1 MMKKLFFIVI
11 FSLVLIA
18 CGKENGKNITVYT
31 AVEEHLVGEYIEEF
45 NKEYPD
51 IKVNIISSGTG
62 DIIAKLI
69 AEKENP
75 QADIVWSTSDI
86 MILKKFNLLES
97 YIPENSKD
105 IPEIFKDNKPDYSWT
120 GNSIWL
126 VALGMNKIEAEKLE
140 ISKIESYEDLLAE
153 KLKGKVIMANPNS
166 SGTGY
171 LTVNSIF
178 NIYGEKN
185 GWEYLDKLNKNIGE
199 YTASGNSPVQIVGRG
214 EKVVGFIPAYQG
226 IEMEKE
232 GNLPLKVIFP
242 KEGLGWELEAT
253 ALIKK
258 QQIKPEA
265 KIFIEWILGEKGT
278 AIHAKNRGLVT
289 NPKMRDSI
297 GYPENLEKYLN
308 KRNFEKELENRD
320 RILKEWERRYGKGE

>member
-18 CGKENGKNITVYT
+18 CGKENEKNITVYT

-105 IPEIFKDNKPDYSWT
+105 IPEIFKDNKSDYSWT

-178 NIYGEKN
+178 NIYGDQ
-185 GWEYLDKLNKNIGE
+185 L
-199 YTASGNSPVQIVGRG
+199 
-214 EKVVGFIPAYQG
+214 
-226 IEMEKE
+226 
-232 GNLPLKVIFP
+232 
-242 KEGLGWELEAT
+242 
-253 ALIKK
+253 
-258 QQIKPEA
+258 
-265 KIFIEWILGEKGT
+265 
-278 AIHAKNRGLVT
+278 
-289 NPKMRDSI
+289 
-297 GYPENLEKYLN
+297 
-308 KRNFEKELENRD
+308 
-320 RILKEWERRYGKGE
+320 